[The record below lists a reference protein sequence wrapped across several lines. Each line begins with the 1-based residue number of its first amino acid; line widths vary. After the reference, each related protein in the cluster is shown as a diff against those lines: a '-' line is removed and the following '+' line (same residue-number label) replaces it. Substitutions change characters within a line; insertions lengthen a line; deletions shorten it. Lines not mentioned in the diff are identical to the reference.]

1 MQAGAGA
8 VVESYVLMGKKGG
21 GEGRERKRC
30 WVWSGLMNLTVHFQ
44 LNTSS

>member
-1 MQAGAGA
+1 MQTGAGA

-21 GEGRERKRC
+21 GEGRERKRR

-44 LNTSS
+44 LNASS